1 MFDMFGCYA
10 FHEQQKM
17 DIINYLAA
25 AADPNDAATQVAA
38 FKAAGASFNEFST
51 YEIHEIENEVAK
63 RKANRW

>member
-1 MFDMFGCYA
+1 MFDMFGCFA
-10 FHEQQKM
+10 NHEQKKM
-17 DIINYLAA
+17 DIINYLAE

-38 FKAAGASFNEFST
+38 FKAAGASFNEFSA

>member
-25 AADPNDAATQVAA
+25 VADPNDEGAQNYA
-38 FKAAGASFNEFST
+38 FARIGANPRDFTESDFR
-51 YEIHEIENEVAK
+51 EIEREVT
-63 RKANRW
+63 RRRNR

>member
-25 AADPNDAATQVAA
+25 AADPNDIGTQRQA
-38 FKAAGASFNEFST
+38 FARAGANPSDFTQSDFR
-51 YEIHEIENEVAK
+51 EIEREVM
-63 RKANRW
+63 RRINR

>member
-10 FHEQQKM
+10 FHEQKKM
-17 DIINYLAA
+17 DIIKYLAE
-25 AADPNDAATQVAA
+25 AADPNDAATQIAA

>member
-25 AADPNDAATQVAA
+25 ADDPNDEATQRQA
-38 FKAAGASFNEFST
+38 FARAGANPRDFTESDFR
-51 YEIHEIENEVAK
+51 EIEREVM
-63 RKANRW
+63 RRRNR

>member
-25 AADPNDAATQVAA
+25 AADPNDEATQNYA
-38 FKAAGASFNEFST
+38 FARIGANPRDFTESDFR
-51 YEIHEIENEVAK
+51 EIEREVM
-63 RKANRW
+63 RRRSR